1 MYRVVSYFFG
11 KLLAELPMNL
21 IVPILFMSIDYFLIG
36 FNNHAKNIIMA
47 YVIAIIGYNA
57 ASAFALLLSSF
68 ISDKSVAV
76 SLTPVIIVP
85 FFLLA
90 GFFVNQS
97 NIPVW
102 LYEFE
107 YLSIFRY
114 MFQAFCI
121 VRNYHRRMSMT
132 TSNPSTASHLS
143 VSIQS
148 TICSSSL
155 KL

>member
-11 KLLAELPMNL
+11 KFVAELPINL
-21 IVPILFMSIDYFLIG
+21 LVPCIFMSIDYFLIG
-36 FNNHAKNIIMA
+36 FNDNPKNIAMA
-47 YVIAIIGYNA
+47 YVIAIVGYNA
-57 ASAFALLLSSF
+57 ASAFALFLSSF

-76 SLTPVIIVP
+76 SLTPIIIVP

-114 MFQAFCI
+114 MFQAFAI
-121 VRNYHRRMSMT
+121 VS
-132 TSNPSTASHLS
+132 
-143 VSIQS
+143 
-148 TICSSSL
+148 
-155 KL
+155 